1 MRSLQLFYYSK
12 LIKCYLFII
21 RFDKL
26 KINKEILTT
35 PSQQQQQRDEREE
48 NKSHLEY
55 LLIFFLK
62 IKVPLYISS
71 SINYDWSILLCFLV
85 IFWIHLNLLNW
96 MSIYLIAFCCLFHL
110 FVKLFAILMAKKIQF
125 TNIPLAV
132 IKIITICV
140 CVRQLK

>member
-71 SINYDWSILLCFLV
+71 SINYD
-85 IFWIHLNLLNW
+85 
-96 MSIYLIAFCCLFHL
+96 
-110 FVKLFAILMAKKIQF
+110 
-125 TNIPLAV
+125 
-132 IKIITICV
+132 
-140 CVRQLK
+140 